1 MNSPTYAPQRPRQG
15 LSTRASTLAST
26 LACALVLAV
35 AGCGAEPPE
44 SAPLPLEAAPVE
56 AVPAEVPAATTP
68 GPDPTCPDVT
78 ASLRPQDTLP
88 EPSALPVGSR
98 MREIRDRGWLVAGI
112 DQSSYPFGYVD
123 PTDNK
128 LRGFDIDMLREVAAA
143 IFGDR
148 REDRIRFRV
157 LRNDDR
163 ARAVARDDV
172 DIVAETMTINCD
184 RRKTTDFSSVYFE
197 AGQRILVQKDGKADV
212 ADYRG
217 GLGALPA
224 GMRVCSVQG
233 STSIKLLRQDAPQV
247 QEVVGDT
254 WADCLV
260 LLQQGT
266 ADAITTDDTILSGLQ
281 TQDRIF
287 TVVVGPKITYEPYGM
302 AISRDHPDLVRFV
315 NGVLERLRTN
325 GRWQELYSTYLGT
338 SLSAQTPA
346 PPQARYRAER

>member
-1 MNSPTYAPQRPRQG
+1 VNPSAYARKRPCLA
-15 LSTRASTLAST
+15 LSA
-26 LACALVLAV
+26 LACALVLTA
-35 AGCGAEPPE
+35 AGCGEGPAGDGLATPP
-44 SAPLPLEAAPVE
+44 APPA
-56 AVPAEVPAATTP
+56 PAEVGAVAAQVPAAATP
-68 GPDPTCPDVT
+68 GPDPTCSDVT
-78 ASLRPQDTLP
+78 ASLRPQGTLP
-88 EPSALPVGSR
+88 EPTALPAGSR
-98 MREIRDRGWLVAGI
+98 MREIRDRGWLVAGV

-123 PTDNK
+123 PTDNT
-128 LRGFDIDMLREVAAA
+128 LRGFDIDLLREVSAA

-148 REDRIRFRV
+148 RQDRIRFRV
-157 LRNDDR
+157 LRNEDR
-163 ARAVARDDV
+163 ARAVERGDV

-184 RRKTTDFSSVYFE
+184 RRKTVDFSSVYFE
-197 AGQRILVQKDGKADV
+197 AGQRVLVQKDGKADV
-212 ADYRG
+212 ADYTG
-217 GLGALPA
+217 GLPGLPA

-233 STSIKLLRQDAPQV
+233 STSIKLLREQAPQA

-302 AISRDHPDLVRFV
+302 AISKSHPDLVRFV

-325 GRWQELYSTYLGT
+325 GRWQQLYSTYLGT
-338 SLSAQTPA
+338 SLSERTPA
-346 PPQARYRAER
+346 PPGARYRDER